1 VHSLHLALE
10 RERILARR
18 AMPAGAGSSTAVPE
32 DARGPRVMI
41 LGPAS
46 SGKTTIVKNL
56 VNMALGT
63 GMGWNVG
70 VAGLDPSSVSSLVF
84 DRN

>member
-1 VHSLHLALE
+1 
-10 RERILARR
+10 
-18 AMPAGAGSSTAVPE
+18 
-32 DARGPRVMI
+32 MI